1 MKITRTVFCIALA
14 AGTAAYAAPFPGPDQ
29 RPPLPPNV
37 LQADS
42 IGAENRTVV
51 VTALTD
57 NIFRVDNYTPAT
69 APRKSA
75 TTVIRE
81 GGYTGSL
88 TDTPASATLVSPAGT
103 VATLDKKT
111 GAVTF
116 SSGRGKG
123 LYDSGQR
130 TTDER
135 GRRTFTLQPIGSGD
149 NFYGAGERGFRLNL
163 AGDTL
168 VMYNRQN
175 YGYTGNDPRIRQ
187 MNITMPLLIAP
198 EGYGVLLDDFAA
210 AELVTG
216 KPLEYAT

>member
-88 TDTPASATLVSPAGT
+88 TDTPASATLVSPAI
-103 VATLDKKT
+103 VT
-111 GAVTF
+111 G
-116 SSGRGKG
+116 SSRK
-123 LYDSGQR
+123 
-130 TTDER
+130 
-135 GRRTFTLQPIGSGD
+135 RRKVKSITHGWRV
-149 NFYGAGERGFRLNL
+149 FYGYCLC
-163 AGDTL
+163 
-168 VMYNRQN
+168 
-175 YGYTGNDPRIRQ
+175 RIQETARREHRC
-187 MNITMPLLIAP
+187 AR
-198 EGYGVLLDDFAA
+198 
-210 AELVTG
+210 
-216 KPLEYAT
+216 